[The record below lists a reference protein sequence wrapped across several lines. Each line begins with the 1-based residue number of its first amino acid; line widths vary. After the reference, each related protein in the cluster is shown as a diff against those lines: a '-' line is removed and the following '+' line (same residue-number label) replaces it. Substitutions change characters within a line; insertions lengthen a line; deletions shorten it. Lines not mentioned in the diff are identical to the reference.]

1 MKSFQ
6 NKSRGYRSLQSK
18 KCVHGR
24 CSKRYLHEE
33 TDNKENCNSLTVNSL
48 ANSAKEKQNVVID
61 PHSSMMKEIIKINEE
76 YFQSKIQ
83 VNFNGRSQELKL
95 KIPSK
100 TGFTVYKKDY
110 SKKA

>member
-6 NKSRGYRSLQSK
+6 NKSRGYRSLQTK

-33 TDNKENCNSLTVNSL
+33 NDSKENRNSLTINNVQIG
-48 ANSAKEKQNVVID
+48 ANEKQNVAFD

-83 VNFNGRSQELKL
+83 VNFNGRSQ
-95 KIPSK
+95 
-100 TGFTVYKKDY
+100 
-110 SKKA
+110 